1 MVSSLYTGGSIPGVA
16 EVQHSKELGIDAEAG
31 VAVNVMQGAHSVLG
45 PASAQA
51 AAIAHLARMYFGL
64 AALIWLLVLAFLA
77 LSLWRARGLKE
88 QDVDPRFARRQMVG
102 VSVALGISAVLL
114 LALGFLDYSTG
125 RDIER
130 AQTAS
135 RDTVHV
141 RIVGRQWWWQIRYEQ
156 ATPPFHVTTANE
168 LRIPVGRP
176 VLLTLES
183 SDVIHSFWAPN
194 LHGKSDLV
202 PSYSSG
208 FLIQADRAGVYR
220 APCAEY
226 CGAQHA
232 KMALLIIAQP
242 ADSFAA
248 WYANEAKDAA
258 PAPPAAVAGQQ
269 VFRNAACPFCH
280 TIRGAAPGGVVA
292 PDLTHLAARTT
303 IAAGTLPNRRAELA
317 GWVANAQGIKP
328 GNRMPANL
336 VSGADLNALID
347 YLMSLK

>member
-1 MVSSLYTGGSIPGVA
+1 
-16 EVQHSKELGIDAEAG
+16 
-31 VAVNVMQGAHSVLG
+31 MQGAHSVLG
-45 PASAQA
+45 PASPQA
-51 AAIAHLARMYFGL
+51 AAIAHLAWTFFGL

-77 LSLWRARGLKE
+77 LSLWRARGLAE
-88 QDVDPRFARRQMVG
+88 RDVDPRLTRRQVVG
-102 VSVALGISAVLL
+102 VSVALAISTLL
-114 LALGFLDYSTG
+114 LLSLGFFDYATG
-125 RDIER
+125 RNIER
-130 AQTAS
+130 ATTNS

-141 RIVGRQWWWQIRYEQ
+141 RIVGRQWWWEIRYEQ
-156 ATPPFHVTTANE
+156 ATPPYHVTTANE

-208 FLIQADRAGVYR
+208 FLIQADRPGVYR

-242 ADSFAA
+242 ADSFGA
-248 WYANEAKDAA
+248 WYENERHDAA
-258 PAPPAAVAGQQ
+258 PAPANVARGLA
-269 VFRNAACPFCH
+269 VFRGAACPFCH
-280 TIRGAAPGGVVA
+280 TIRGAVTGGVVA
-292 PDLTHLAARTT
+292 PDLTHLATRTT
-303 IAAGTLPNRRAELA
+303 LAAGTLPNRRAELA
-317 GWVANAQGIKP
+317 GWVANPQGPKP

>member
-1 MVSSLYTGGSIPGVA
+1 
-16 EVQHSKELGIDAEAG
+16 
-31 VAVNVMQGAHSVLG
+31 MQGAHSVLG
-45 PASAQA
+45 PASPQA
-51 AAIAHLARMYFGL
+51 AAIAHLAWIFFGL
-64 AALIWLLVLAFLA
+64 AALIWLLVLSFLA
-77 LSLWRARGLKE
+77 VSLLRARGLGE
-88 QDVDPRFARRQMVG
+88 RDVDPRFTGRQLVG
-102 VSVALGISAVLL
+102 VSVALAISTLL
-114 LALGFLDYSTG
+114 LLSLGFRDYATG

-130 AQTAS
+130 AKTS
-135 RDTVHV
+135 SSDTVHV
-141 RIVGRQWWWQIRYEQ
+141 RIVGRQWWWEIRYEQ
-156 ATPPFHVTTANE
+156 PTPPYHVTTANE

-208 FLIQADRAGVYR
+208 FLIQADRPGVYR
-220 APCAEY
+220 APCAEF

-248 WYANEAKDAA
+248 WYANEMHDAVSI
-258 PAPPAAVAGQQ
+258 PSPGFAVY
-269 VFRNAACPFCH
+269 RNAACSYCH
-280 TIRGAAPGGVVA
+280 TIRGTAPGGMVA
-292 PDLTHLAARTT
+292 PDLTHLATRTT
-303 IAAGTLPNRRAELA
+303 IAAGTLANHRAELA
-317 GWVANAQGIKP
+317 GWVANSQGIKP

-336 VSGADLNALID
+336 VSGNDLNALID

>member
-1 MVSSLYTGGSIPGVA
+1 
-16 EVQHSKELGIDAEAG
+16 
-31 VAVNVMQGAHSVLG
+31 MQGAHSVLG
-45 PASAQA
+45 PASPQA
-51 AAIAHLARMYFGL
+51 TAIAHLAWTFFGL

-77 LSLWRARGLKE
+77 LSLWRARGLGE
-88 QDVDPRFARRQMVG
+88 RDVDPQLTRRQVVG
-102 VSVALGISAVLL
+102 VSVALAISALL
-114 LALGFLDYSTG
+114 LLSIGFFDYTTG

-130 AQTAS
+130 ARTS
-135 RDTVHV
+135 SSDTVHV

-156 ATPPFHVTTANE
+156 RTPPYQFTTANE

-183 SDVIHSFWAPN
+183 SDVIHSFWAPS

-208 FLIQADRAGVYR
+208 FLIQADRPGVYR

-258 PAPPAAVAGQQ
+258 PAPPAVLPGQQ
-269 VFRNAACPFCH
+269 IFRNAACPFCH
-280 TIRGAAPGGVVA
+280 TIRGAAPGGIVA
-292 PDLTHLAARTT
+292 PDLTHLATRTT

-336 VSGADLNALID
+336 VSGTDLNALID